1 MGALAL
7 GHGPAP
13 RVPQDMGKSR
23 CHWPERCEGQG
34 SMALLSHW
42 DLRAGSSGRSLP
54 WESWL
59 SWLARWWDSLGTVRW
74 QAGAA
79 SSPAWAGLPWAKHPK
94 PYLVVTAHPT
104 PALLAFLGSVHP
116 LSQNS
121 INCWLLL
128 PFRLLLTHPLPTA
141 QLGME
146 HSPRS
151 GGTARAGVQRGL
163 ECGTTQGCGAQR
175 EIGGGVK

>member
-79 SSPAWAGLPWAKHPK
+79 SSPAWAGLPWAEHPRAVPCGDGSSHPCSPGLPGQCAPSFPKLHK
-94 PYLVVTAHPT
+94 PPASLPFPTAAHPST
-104 PALLAFLGSVHP
+104 PH
-116 LSQNS
+116 
-121 INCWLLL
+121 C
-128 PFRLLLTHPLPTA
+128 TA
-141 QLGME
+141 GDGAQPQEWGVQQGWGY
-146 HSPRS
+146 S
-151 GGTARAGVQRGL
+151 GGWSVGQLRDVGHSER
-163 ECGTTQGCGAQR
+163 
-175 EIGGGVK
+175 